1 LLKLNSQSRSD
12 VDFSRDDVEYST
24 GQILRPQDLKVS
36 TIPQQ
41 PLLDSSAQIVNYN
54 KDLEGNYDDD
64 YTEVE
69 EDSD

>member
-12 VDFSRDDVEYST
+12 VDSSRDDVEYST

>member
-41 PLLDSSAQIVNYN
+41 PLLDSSAQIVSYN

>member
-1 LLKLNSQSRSD
+1 MLKLNSQSRSD

-41 PLLDSSAQIVNYN
+41 PLLDSSAQIVSYN